1 MNTTELVALIAASAS
16 VPESAV
22 TVSLTRDQSLDE
34 YTVAVTFVGSL
45 SEIISVENNIFSG
58 AFATNFQAALTASAY
73 LAGKLFLSFL
83 EQVICLT
90 EKQVFPT
97 LM

>member
-16 VPESAV
+16 VPESSV
-22 TVSLTRDQSLDE
+22 TVSLTRDQTLDE

-58 AFATNFQAALTASAY
+58 AFATNFQAALTDSAY
-73 LAGKLFLSFL
+73 LSGNDYLLF
-83 EQVICLT
+83 
-90 EKQVFPT
+90 
-97 LM
+97 